1 MNGVGGISL
10 KGNFQLIRSVIG
22 IGPQRSFALRIRLPG
37 EIHGVASL
45 EINDIRFHQ
54 IVQRVCMANTFHRQ
68 IHGYSCRIKV
78 SLPEGNHCLSV
89 SIEIP
94 SVFRI
99 ISVIGDGNGGC
110 RHVDGK
116 FRGSV
121 RDGLIGQDISGPV
134 HSVELHI
141 EAVAVVGG
149 RDGDVGGETF
159 CSYEFAVGLRTYIQ
173 ITRIGRIFGSS
184 NCHIFIGYRLPVHKN
199 IVSVTY
205 FFLVDILYHI
215 VNFLKTGINCP
226 VMGIRIIYLN
236 LQGYVSVINSAGRL
250 IRVKYL
256 NRLPLGSHIIH
267 DKSIGTYILYIA
279 RKICNLYIDNIFV
292 IGRNCKGTRQF
303 VGILA
308 SCPFLPL
315 ALKLRFSC
323 PEGFLCRNN
332 FRKHHILNLLY
343 GRKFICRG
351 NRHRLLFFVGE
362 QSEGDNTPEI
372 LPYGILSDAHRN
384 RTFRYLMIHR
394 KLLIRFLAF
403 IHRVLCGKIRLI
415 HAEDIFYPVNRIR
428 VEHYGDL
435 YGSFITVVFR
445 ISVSLAV
452 HIGIRFYGK

>member
-1 MNGVGGISL
+1 
-10 KGNFQLIRSVIG
+10 
-22 IGPQRSFALRIRLPG
+22 
-37 EIHGVASL
+37 
-45 EINDIRFHQ
+45 
-54 IVQRVCMANTFHRQ
+54 MAYTFYCQ

-78 SLPEGNHCLSV
+78 SLPESNHCLSV
-89 SIEIP
+89 SVEIP

-116 FRGSV
+116 FRSSV
-121 RDGLIGQDISGPV
+121 RDGLVRQDISGPV
-134 HSVELHI
+134 YSVELNI

-267 DKSIGTYILYIA
+267 DKSIGAYVLHIA
-279 RKICNLYIDNIFV
+279 RKIRDLHIDNIFV

-315 ALKLRFSC
+315 A
-323 PEGFLCRNN
+323 PQTP
-332 FRKHHILNLLY
+332 LLLP
-343 GRKFICRG
+343 GR
-351 NRHRLLFFVGE
+351 
-362 QSEGDNTPEI
+362 
-372 LPYGILSDAHRN
+372 LPLS
-384 RTFRYLMIHR
+384 
-394 KLLIRFLAF
+394 K
-403 IHRVLCGKIRLI
+403 
-415 HAEDIFYPVNRIR
+415 
-428 VEHYGDL
+428 
-435 YGSFITVVFR
+435 
-445 ISVSLAV
+445 
-452 HIGIRFYGK
+452 